1 MELQGA
7 HRYITCTN
15 FIQIAPLKIINTPYG
30 VLIIYGSINCT
41 VSCSLHCIGREF
53 KALFISTVECVHDG
67 FKSANPTK
75 SFCNCYVFNT
85 ALTRAQSLVVVAGNP
100 FLLLKVEAA
109 MPKPKGCWRE
119 YLRRCIDHNTFIVP
133 KHFGNES
140 TILTELK
147 QLVGQPEKGDTKQS
161 FFHCLSSLSSLSF
174 SISIPN
180 THVTQ

>member
-1 MELQGA
+1 M
-7 HRYITCTN
+7 
-15 FIQIAPLKIINTPYG
+15 
-30 VLIIYGSINCT
+30 
-41 VSCSLHCIGREF
+41 
-53 KALFISTVECVHDG
+53 ECVHDG